1 MIIRRILA
9 VLMALVLIFNTVGI
23 LVIFQV
29 KQLRIRQE
37 MKTLMKGDVAVDKL
51 HQISFKRNE
60 VDQID
65 WVRKGKEFRYGNLMF
80 DIVRTVIDKND
91 IHFYCINDVEE
102 RALFKDLEE
111 LVEQKMSDDSA
122 LGKMKGKIVKLIKS
136 FEVILSGYKLLTH
149 DQVGDAL
156 CFADLQNSLIA
167 MASRPPTPPPKTDST
182 FIF

>member
-1 MIIRRILA
+1 MIIQRILA
-9 VLMALVLIFNTVGI
+9 AVIALVLIFNTVGI

-37 MKTLMKGDVAVDKL
+37 MKTLIKGDVAVDQL
-51 HQISFKRNE
+51 HRISFKRNE

-80 DIVRTVIDKND
+80 DIVRTVIDRNE
-91 IHFYCINDVEE
+91 IHFHCINDVEE

-122 LGKMKGKIVKLIKS
+122 LGKMKGKIAKLIKS
-136 FEVILSGYKLLTH
+136 FEVILSGYKLSSP

-156 CFADLQNSLIA
+156 RFTDHQNSLTT
-167 MASRPPTPPPKTDST
+167 MASQPPTPPPKTR
-182 FIF
+182 